1 MVIFDEVMTTLSR
14 KKIDSHWR
22 SARLIVGVDSGMLD
36 KDRMK
41 FMVEDL
47 SLLLKSVKAVKL

>member
-14 KKIDSHWR
+14 NKIDSRLR
-22 SARLIVGVDSGMLD
+22 SARLIVGVNSGMLG
-36 KDRMK
+36 KDRME
-41 FMVEDL
+41 FMVEDF